1 MSTNFTKSYSCAKK
15 RPVVDIPRAVLVCGV
30 DVDDSTALKIKN
42 PYGALGIS
50 KFMSKFDLELRNQD
64 SNDGDSENN
73 GWHLWRVRGDELVYF
88 RVVPL
93 NGEGNLDCVAVKKYV
108 NQFIDVM
115 ESKYEVADKKLGLH
129 GYSFLLYNEGRDW
142 DFVWNLMAKNPGKT
156 DSQITIGDWEQD
168 PSKDEVIQDIFA
180 KHENYLPD
188 IEKEYLIDFI
198 GRDVDLGFR
207 ISEYSRPNY
216 FVVSPN
222 LAKAILDVS
231 ENQGRSILFLGLYE
245 LKGCSFKGAGPDK
258 FPLFFLPV
266 RSKGKN
272 MKNKILRNYQIFN
285 LADQAKIL
293 QEFTKYEKE
302 SCIRMYDKFK
312 SKQSVMGGRESE
324 KSNRSET
331 RQQTLEALKK
341 TMEQQVN
348 QLSDKDMK
356 KYLMLLN
363 LASFLD
369 NDSSHKN
376 TKKWFAQHY
385 RMNLEK

>member
-1 MSTNFTKSYSCAKK
+1 
-15 RPVVDIPRAVLVCGV
+15 
-30 DVDDSTALKIKN
+30 
-42 PYGALGIS
+42 
-50 KFMSKFDLELRNQD
+50 
-64 SNDGDSENN
+64 
-73 GWHLWRVRGDELVYF
+73 
-88 RVVPL
+88 
-93 NGEGNLDCVAVKKYV
+93 
-108 NQFIDVM
+108 
-115 ESKYEVADKKLGLH
+115 
-129 GYSFLLYNEGRDW
+129 
-142 DFVWNLMAKNPGKT
+142 
-156 DSQITIGDWEQD
+156 
-168 PSKDEVIQDIFA
+168 
-180 KHENYLPD
+180 
-188 IEKEYLIDFI
+188 
-198 GRDVDLGFR
+198 
-207 ISEYSRPNY
+207 
-216 FVVSPN
+216 
-222 LAKAILDVS
+222 
-231 ENQGRSILFLGLYE
+231 
-245 LKGCSFKGAGPDK
+245 
-258 FPLFFLPV
+258 
-266 RSKGKN
+266 

-376 TKKWFAQHY
+376 TEKWFTQHY